1 MLKAN
6 IKRESLESS
15 KRKMTHHR
23 DAMIKLMVL
32 FLLKILMSKGMERHT
47 EDADNKNQSVNLYST
62 NYRSS

>member
-23 DAMIKLMVL
+23 DAMIKLMV
-32 FLLKILMSKGMERHT
+32 FFSSKILMSKDTERHT
-47 EDADNKNQSVNLYST
+47 ENADNRNQSVNLYST
-62 NYRSS
+62 NYPSN

>member
-1 MLKAN
+1 
-6 IKRESLESS
+6 
-15 KRKMTHHR
+15 MTHHR

-62 NYRSS
+62 NYPSS